1 MKFGFPQFSSVVEI
15 INRVCPRFIIE
26 SLILRS
32 DRSSNRS
39 RQWTNKIRFIG
50 DSSTLPYREPHD
62 LCLYIGARKRKRNSS
77 WQYRPKKFLISS
89 IARGRM
95 PTTIFSSH
103 SILYFCLPWTSA
115 VHDDG
120 FKLGWPRPSINKW
133 ILPEPKLASILLVEK
148 NLCGMK
154 RKKKKKKRSPDEAT
168 TATREIIV
176 LVFSAEFY
184 RRILLNTLITV
195 TEPTTFRVVTEEAY
209 PLPLIRTDLRS
220 AIVGTNDRRQR
231 KDVLSL
237 VVDAVQTRPFFRFYE
252 HRAWVFIGMQSRVCA
267 IRYRATKVVEES
279 RRGCSKLRKLE
290 VSGIDLGWRRGD
302 GGKGTDSC
310 DVQRL

>member
-39 RQWTNKIRFIG
+39 HQWTNKIRFIG
-50 DSSTLPYREPHD
+50 DSSTLTYREPHD
-62 LCLYIGARKRKRNSS
+62 LCLYIGARKRKQNSS
-77 WQYRPKKFLISS
+77 WQYRPEKFLISS

-120 FKLGWPRPSINKW
+120 FKLGWPCPSINKW
-133 ILPEPKLASILLVEK
+133 TLPEPKLASILLVEK

-154 RKKKKKKRSPDEAT
+154 RKKKKKKKDRPMKLLLR
-168 TATREIIV
+168 RE
-176 LVFSAEFY
+176 
-184 RRILLNTLITV
+184 
-195 TEPTTFRVVTEEAY
+195 
-209 PLPLIRTDLRS
+209 
-220 AIVGTNDRRQR
+220 
-231 KDVLSL
+231 KLSSL
-237 VVDAVQTRPFFRFYE
+237 FFRPNS
-252 HRAWVFIGMQSRVCA
+252 I
-267 IRYRATKVVEES
+267 VEFF
-279 RRGCSKLRKLE
+279 
-290 VSGIDLGWRRGD
+290 
-302 GGKGTDSC
+302 
-310 DVQRL
+310 

>member
-77 WQYRPKKFLISS
+77 WQYRPEKFLISS

-120 FKLGWPRPSINKW
+120 FKLGWPRPSINK
-133 ILPEPKLASILLVEK
+133 PYQ
-148 NLCGMK
+148 NLSSRRFCSSKRISAKWNGK
-154 RKKKKKKRSPDEAT
+154 RKKKIARWSCYCDE
-168 TATREIIV
+168 RN
-176 LVFSAEFY
+176 Y
-184 RRILLNTLITV
+184 RPCFFGRIL
-195 TEPTTFRVVTEEAY
+195 
-209 PLPLIRTDLRS
+209 S
-220 AIVGTNDRRQR
+220 
-231 KDVLSL
+231 
-237 VVDAVQTRPFFRFYE
+237 
-252 HRAWVFIGMQSRVCA
+252 
-267 IRYRATKVVEES
+267 
-279 RRGCSKLRKLE
+279 
-290 VSGIDLGWRRGD
+290 
-302 GGKGTDSC
+302 
-310 DVQRL
+310 

>member
-77 WQYRPKKFLISS
+77 WQYRPEKFLISS

-133 ILPEPKLASILLVEK
+133 TLPEPKLASILLVEK

-154 RKKKKKKRSPDEAT
+154 RKKKKKKKDRPMKLLLR
-168 TATREIIV
+168 RE
-176 LVFSAEFY
+176 
-184 RRILLNTLITV
+184 
-195 TEPTTFRVVTEEAY
+195 
-209 PLPLIRTDLRS
+209 
-220 AIVGTNDRRQR
+220 
-231 KDVLSL
+231 KLSSL
-237 VVDAVQTRPFFRFYE
+237 FFRPNS
-252 HRAWVFIGMQSRVCA
+252 I
-267 IRYRATKVVEES
+267 VEFF
-279 RRGCSKLRKLE
+279 
-290 VSGIDLGWRRGD
+290 
-302 GGKGTDSC
+302 
-310 DVQRL
+310 

>member
-1 MKFGFPQFSSVVEI
+1 MKFGFPLFSSVVEI

-50 DSSTLPYREPHD
+50 DSSTLTYREPHD

-77 WQYRPKKFLISS
+77 WQYRPEKFLISS

-133 ILPEPKLASILLVEK
+133 TLPEPKLASILLVEK

-154 RKKKKKKRSPDEAT
+154 RKKKKKKIARWSCYCDE
-168 TATREIIV
+168 RN
-176 LVFSAEFY
+176 Y
-184 RRILLNTLITV
+184 RPCFFGRIL
-195 TEPTTFRVVTEEAY
+195 
-209 PLPLIRTDLRS
+209 S
-220 AIVGTNDRRQR
+220 
-231 KDVLSL
+231 
-237 VVDAVQTRPFFRFYE
+237 
-252 HRAWVFIGMQSRVCA
+252 
-267 IRYRATKVVEES
+267 
-279 RRGCSKLRKLE
+279 
-290 VSGIDLGWRRGD
+290 
-302 GGKGTDSC
+302 
-310 DVQRL
+310 